1 MLACVRKEEMGELI
15 RNLRA
20 AVSRPFVLVLL
31 AACAAGWVAYVHLKC
46 VVLPYDDSFIFYPFV
61 DNFVAGKGLIYNIGE
76 RAWGYSTVTYIFWL
90 SAWRYLLPN
99 VPLPDIAVRANL
111 LPFAAVCVA
120 VYLLVLRYTGSR
132 LLAVAGAAV
141 LLLNAALLGIS
152 TGGMET
158 FLFMALALFS
168 LLAAGS
174 QRPLAAGLLA
184 GLAVLTRIEG
194 LTLAPILFVLL
205 RKPYRAAFKM
215 TAAMAVLP
223 LAWLIYARAFYG
235 VYLPHSIIAKA
246 RPIYV
251 LPRLDACV
259 RMITNLG
266 DLFSV
271 PGLIGGVS
279 VLVFLGWCTVA
290 CLKSGPFRENGA
302 WTVPLLFWGIFA
314 GYVYGNPLLFE
325 WYYPQVFIPA
335 LVTAV
340 LGISATFQSISGR
353 LKSPARKA
361 HFAIGVVCTVW
372 ITAATVQGW
381 KWQPRS
387 DNSPNWPVASIG
399 AEPGRLRCKTY
410 REAAQWLNS
419 RRGPGETVMAPEIG
433 ALGYYLKGNL
443 IDALGLVSP
452 EAIPYL
458 PSPASERVGGSYG
471 SIPLAFV
478 RDAQPEFIVTMPV
491 FASKNVLDDPWAKST
506 YRTVTE
512 FRLPAPVYGSDRVL
526 ILRHGPRVQHPA
538 PDRNIGGPSASASIS
553 RAKL

>member
-1 MLACVRKEEMGELI
+1 MGELFK
-15 RNLRA
+15 NFRA
-20 AVSRPFVLVLL
+20 AVSRPFTLL
-31 AACAAGWVAYVHLKC
+31 LFAACAVGWIAYVHLKC

-99 VPLPDIAVRANL
+99 VPLPDIAVRTNL

-120 VYLLVLRYTGSR
+120 VYLLVFRYTR
-132 LLAVAGAAV
+132 KHILAAAAAAV
-141 LLLNAALLGIS
+141 LMFNAALLGIS

-174 QRPLAAGLLA
+174 QRPIAAGLLA
-184 GLAVLTRIEG
+184 GVAVLTRIEG
-194 LTLAPILFVLL
+194 LTLAPILFLL
-205 RKPYRAAFKM
+205 LWKPYRRAFKM
-215 TAAMAVLP
+215 TAVMAVLP
-223 LAWLIYARAFYG
+223 LAWLVYARGFYG

-259 RMITNLG
+259 RMIMNLG

-271 PGLIGGVS
+271 PGLIGGLS
-279 VLVFLGWCTVA
+279 VLLFLGWCTLA
-290 CLKSGPFRENGA
+290 CLKSRPLRDNGA
-302 WTVPLLFWGIFA
+302 WAVPVLFWGIFA
-314 GYVYGNPLLFE
+314 GYTYGNPLLFE

-335 LVTAV
+335 LLTAV
-340 LGISATFQSISGR
+340 LGISTIFQSIS
-353 LKSPARKA
+353 SPHPSRVRVAYR
-361 HFAIGVVCTVW
+361 AIGFVCAVWVVT
-372 ITAATVQGW
+372 ATVHGW
-381 KWQPRS
+381 MPQTRS
-387 DNSPNWPVASIG
+387 DSSPNWPVSRIDS
-399 AEPGRLRCKTY
+399 EPGRLRCKTY
-410 REAAQWLNS
+410 REAAQWLNGQ
-419 RRGPGETVMAPEIG
+419 RGPGETVMAPEIG

-458 PSPASERVGGSYG
+458 PTPASERVGGAYG

-491 FASKNVLDDPWAKST
+491 FASKNVLDDPWAKTT

-512 FRLPAPVYGSDRVL
+512 FRLPTPVYGSDRVL
-526 ILRHGPRVQHPA
+526 ILRHGPRGTAETGAARQSDTSPQ
-538 PDRNIGGPSASASIS
+538 PGRRS
-553 RAKL
+553 